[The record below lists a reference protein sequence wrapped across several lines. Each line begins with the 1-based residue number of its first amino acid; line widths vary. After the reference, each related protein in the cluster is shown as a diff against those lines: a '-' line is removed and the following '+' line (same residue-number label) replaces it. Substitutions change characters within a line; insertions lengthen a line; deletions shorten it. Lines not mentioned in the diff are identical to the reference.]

1 MLYYIIIEAETLI
14 IFVEVDNNV
23 FGFNNKSAGNSIG

>member
-14 IFVEVDNNV
+14 IFVEVDNIR
-23 FGFNNKSAGNSIG
+23 FGFNIKSAGNSIG